1 MLNEGMCQKY
11 TDTVRPANIKQS
23 AMPGSITFRYH
34 ETIVD
39 RNYRKECQFF
49 NLLMGLILYL

>member
-39 RNYRKECQFF
+39 QVAFIYGSRVISLN
-49 NLLMGLILYL
+49 

>member
-39 RNYRKECQFF
+39 TNFTFSFGDCVVCRSST
-49 NLLMGLILYL
+49 